1 MGADLA
7 HWYSNDLT
15 VAASGDLLTV
25 TEPIRSEQRLVRRL
39 LTPKGSYIWH
49 PNYGGGLAE
58 LIGQPNGTRKAE
70 GIIRAQL
77 RLESAIASSP
87 APQVTVTSSTTG
99 VSVATIVYFNKNTG
113 SMRTLSFPIGQSLVA

>member
-1 MGADLA
+1 LADLA
-7 HWYSNDLT
+7 HWYGNDLT
-15 VAASGDLLTV
+15 AAASGDLLTV
-25 TEPIRSEQRLVRRL
+25 GEPIRSEQRLVRRL

-49 PNYGGGLAE
+49 KNYGGGLAE
-58 LIGQPNGTRKAE
+58 LIGQPSGARKAE

-77 RLESAIASSP
+77 KLESAIASQP
-87 APQVTVTSSTTG
+87 APQITVTSNANG

>member
-7 HWYSNDLT
+7 HWYGNDLT

-25 TEPIRSEQRLVRRL
+25 TEPIRSEQRFVRRL
-39 LTPKGSYIWH
+39 LTPKGSYFWH
-49 PNYGGGLAE
+49 KNYGGGLAE

-77 RLESAIASSP
+77 RLERAIASSP
-87 APQVTVTSSTTG
+87 APQVTVTSGTTG